1 MRKSDYLGLE
11 LTLLIANFSLLFIAY
26 VFLLTFFRKVSQEL
40 NHLDTK
46 QQSTIYGVSHVWGSL
61 KELREEIK
69 VNLSDEGS
77 IEEEGGEDNE

>member
-11 LTLLIANFSLLFIAY
+11 LTLLIANFALLFIAY
-26 VFLLTFFRKVSQEL
+26 VFILNFFKKVSQEL
-40 NHLDTK
+40 NHLDNK

-69 VNLSDEGS
+69 VNFPDADSVEDCE
-77 IEEEGGEDNE
+77 GEDNE

>member
-11 LTLLIANFSLLFIAY
+11 IALLVANFALLFVAY
-26 VFLLTFFRKVSQEL
+26 IFLLNFFKKVSQEL
-40 NHLDTK
+40 NQLDNK

-69 VNLSDEGS
+69 VNLPTEGFM
-77 IEEEGGEDNE
+77 EDYVGENNE

>member
-1 MRKSDYLGLE
+1 MRKSDYLSLE
-11 LTLLIANFSLLFIAY
+11 LTLLIANFALLFIAY
-26 VFLLTFFRKVSQEL
+26 VFILTFFKKVSHEL
-40 NHLDTK
+40 NHLDNK

>member
-61 KELREEIK
+61 KELREDIIA
-69 VNLSDEGS
+69 NLSNIEPIEDCEG
-77 IEEEGGEDNE
+77 ENNE